1 MRKYVFAFIVIV
13 LAVSVCLN
21 IGMYRH
27 INTEAVKSDTV
38 YKEIIVEV
46 RDSAP
51 VVKEDKTI
59 GQISVPVY
67 SNSLKIGKNKHDSTC
82 LSGQKSDDKRKTG
95 DSVTLDIVQRK
106 YTDDSTY
113 TAYVSGLRYDI
124 YSRLDSVIVRQRTVT
139 ERVRHTVTL
148 RPKSPRWNVGL
159 IGGYGYG
166 FKSKNLEPF
175 IGVGVTISLIGG

>member
-82 LSGQKSDDKRKTG
+82 LSGQKSDDKGKTD
-95 DSVTLDIVQRK
+95 DSLLLDVIQRK

-113 TAYVSGLRYDI
+113 TAYVSGLKYGI
-124 YSRLDSVIVRQRTVT
+124 YPRLDSITLRQRTVT
-139 ERVRHTVTL
+139 ERIRHTVTL

-175 IGVGVTISLIGG
+175 IGIGVTISLIGG